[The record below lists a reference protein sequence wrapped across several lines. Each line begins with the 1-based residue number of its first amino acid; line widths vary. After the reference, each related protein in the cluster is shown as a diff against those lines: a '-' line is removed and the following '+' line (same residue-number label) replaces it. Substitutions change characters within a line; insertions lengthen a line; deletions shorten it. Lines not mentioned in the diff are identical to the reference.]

1 MADNNSS
8 PTKKFALLAISAA
21 LALGFTAL
29 AMQKPDAT
37 PETAQT
43 ASAAPAEQPISA
55 AATAT
60 KDITD
65 AAGRRVSVP
74 VEPKRVLALGE
85 FDMDAML
92 ALGMKPV
99 GVTDGRGQQTPPNY
113 LKDLSVDIESI
124 GRLAQPSI
132 DKVIAAQPD
141 LILTGTIQDEKLIS
155 QLQQIAPTVIT
166 SASSENWRD
175 MFKRIAVALSK
186 ESEAEN
192 FLAKYDEKA
201 AKIRENLGNP
211 ENVSVSVV
219 RWSPKGPTY
228 MLRDV
233 FISQVIADV
242 GLSRPSAQQESG
254 IHSAPLSLEALH
266 EIDGDWIFVGTLS
279 PVGDAADTFAE
290 IRDNA
295 AFKQLSGVNKGHLV
309 LIDGSLWT
317 SVGGPLAAM
326 AALDDIEQAML
337 GKQG

>member
-1 MADNNSS
+1 MADKNSS

-37 PETAQT
+37 TESAQT
-43 ASAAPAEQPISA
+43 ESAAPADQPLA
-55 AATAT
+55 VAT

-99 GVTDGRGQQTPPNY
+99 GVTDGRGQQTPPSY
-113 LKDLSVDIESI
+113 LKDLSAGIESI

-166 SASSENWRD
+166 SATSENWRD
-175 MFKRIAVALSK
+175 MFKRIATALGK
-186 ESEAEN
+186 ESEAES
-192 FLAKYDEKA
+192 FLVKYNEKA
-201 AKIRENLGNP
+201 AKLRESLENP

-233 FISQVIADV
+233 FISQVIEDV
-242 GLSRPSAQQESG
+242 GLSRPPAQQESG

-295 AFKQLSGVNKGHLV
+295 AFKQLSGVNNGHLV

-326 AALDDIEQAML
+326 AALEDIEKAML